1 MAKTKRKN
9 PLPKAQPSKAE
20 PHTIEHAPQT
30 HREAPPLVN
39 HNANVPARL
48 IEENRQNS
56 NSIITS
62 LNKTAVALA
71 SKDGGVQQ
79 VEIMERLYAMQRV
92 AEDRQAEREFGV
104 AKVALAMGLPTIP
117 KRGKIEFIDKTNQ
130 KQEREYATRVDIES
144 VLGPLCRMH
153 GFSLEYSTETDSK
166 GWACQVLT
174 VRHVGGHKEVYR
186 SPSMPLDTSGAKNNQ
201 QGAGSTSEYGKRYAV
216 IGAFNIIGVDRDD
229 DGNLGKH
236 DGGDA
241 VDDKFTS
248 RVLSAAAKAAEK
260 KPETPPQ
267 PRTMTLEEAAVA
279 LAKKLADAPVDK
291 RGDVLMGNLKIIA
304 AMEAEPAL
312 AAKAAE
318 MRAFCVVKK
327 EETNDQSN

>member
-1 MAKTKRKN
+1 
-9 PLPKAQPSKAE
+9 
-20 PHTIEHAPQT
+20 
-30 HREAPPLVN
+30 
-39 HNANVPARL
+39 
-48 IEENRQNS
+48 
-56 NSIITS
+56 
-62 LNKTAVALA
+62 
-71 SKDGGVQQ
+71 
-79 VEIMERLYAMQRV
+79 
-92 AEDRQAEREFGV
+92 
-104 AKVALAMGLPTIP
+104 
-117 KRGKIEFIDKTNQ
+117 
-130 KQEREYATRVDIES
+130 
-144 VLGPLCRMH
+144 
-153 GFSLEYSTETDSK
+153 
-166 GWACQVLT
+166 
-174 VRHVGGHKEVYR
+174 
-186 SPSMPLDTSGAKNNQ
+186 
-201 QGAGSTSEYGKRYAV
+201 V

-241 VDDKFTS
+241 VDDKFTN
-248 RVLSAAAKAAEK
+248 RVLSEAAKLAEK